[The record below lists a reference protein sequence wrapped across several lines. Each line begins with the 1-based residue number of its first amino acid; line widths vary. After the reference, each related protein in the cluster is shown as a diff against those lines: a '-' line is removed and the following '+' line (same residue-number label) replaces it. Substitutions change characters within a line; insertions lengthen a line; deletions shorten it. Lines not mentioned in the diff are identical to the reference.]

1 MTFAGGAGDITGL
14 AFIHGRFVESFGAV
28 EGADASDHHEGAL
41 VVASSVV
48 EYFVVGAA
56 GAGGVGADTGGTVI
70 SAILAGSIDGIGAN
84 GAVIQT
90 FEVEQI
96 AAA

>member
-1 MTFAGGAGDITGL
+1 MAFAGGTGDIAGL
-14 AFIHGRFVESFGAV
+14 AFVHGGFVEAVGAV
-28 EGADASDHHEGAL
+28 EGADASDHHEGTL

-56 GAGGVGADTGGTVI
+56 GAGGVGADAGGAVV
-70 SAILAGSIDGIGAN
+70 SAVLAGAFDGIGAN

-90 FEVEQI
+90 LEVEQV